1 MKTQCDILRTQVLVI
16 GGGVTGAG
24 IMRDLALRGMHCV
37 LVEKRDVNAGASGG
51 NHGLLHSGARYV
63 LSDPMAAA
71 ECREEGELLKRLAP
85 QCIEDTGGLFVAMPG
100 DDESYAADFPG
111 LCAKAGIAAKPIAP
125 AEALTLEP
133 ALSSE
138 IVAAFHV
145 PDASIDPFRLS
156 LEMIAHARELTGC
169 NLLRGMRVTNFEI
182 FDGRIVRAHCLEA
195 KTGRKLIIEPEQVVN
210 VAGAWSGKVAAL
222 AGAHIPVLYSSGTL
236 LVTSERIARRV
247 INRLRPPA
255 DGDILVPGGTVS
267 ILGTTSVRIADPD
280 LCRPSAAEVD
290 LNIEQGARMIPALR
304 SIRYIRAYSGVRPLL
319 MANTGAGDDRAQ
331 SRGFALFNH
340 EAEGLT
346 NFLTVTGG
354 KLTTF
359 RLMAEKA
366 ADLVARRLG
375 VGAPC
380 LTRSVPLP
388 EIGGCEWTGPGR
400 SPRAW
405 LARKEE
411 DGPLLCECEMV
422 SARTVDEL
430 TKDCHVDAEGLGIS
444 ALGVRSRIGKGSCQ
458 GAFCGLRVT
467 AHLYDTGK
475 CTSRRGLLSMRDFF
489 ANRFK
494 GQRPIL
500 WGAQMRQYE
509 LAEALHCG
517 LISLEMLPSHKPDE
531 VR

>member
-1 MKTQCDILRTQVLVI
+1 MKTRCDLLRTQVLVI

-24 IMRDLALRGMHCV
+24 IVRDLALRGVHCI

-63 LSDPMAAA
+63 LSDPAAA
-71 ECREEGELLKRLAP
+71 VECREEGELLKRLAP
-85 QCIEDTGGLFVAMPG
+85 QCIEDTGGLFVAVPG

-111 LCAKAGIAAKPIAP
+111 LCARAGIAARPVSP
-125 AEALTLEP
+125 AEALAMEP
-133 ALSSE
+133 ALSRDL
-138 IVAAFHV
+138 VAAFQV

-156 LEMIAHARELTGC
+156 LEMIAHARELAGSIF
-169 NLLRGMRVTNFEI
+169 LRGIRVSGFEI
-182 FDGRIVRAHCLEA
+182 VKGRIVSVHCLEER
-195 KTGRKLIIEPEQVVN
+195 TGRKVIIEPEQVVN
-210 VAGAWSGKVAAL
+210 AAGAWSGKVAAL
-222 AGAHIPVLYSSGTL
+222 TGATIPVLYSSGTL

-280 LCRPSAAEVD
+280 QCRPSTAEAD

-304 SIRYIRAYSGVRPLL
+304 TARYIRAYSGVRPLL
-319 MANTGAGDDRAQ
+319 MADAGAGDDRAQ
-331 SRGFALFNH
+331 SRGFALFDH
-340 EAEGLT
+340 EADGLM

-359 RLMAEKA
+359 RLMAEKVV
-366 ADLVARRLG
+366 DQVARRLG
-375 VGAPC
+375 VYAPC
-380 LTRSVPLP
+380 LTRSAPLP
-388 EIGGCEWTGPGR
+388 ETGVCGWTGPGR
-400 SPRAW
+400 APHAW
-405 LARKEE
+405 LAHPEE

-422 SARTVDEL
+422 SARAVDEIVQG
-430 TKDCHVDAEGLGIS
+430 CRVDANDYGIS
-444 ALGVRSRIGKGSCQ
+444 ALSLRSRVGKGSCQ
-458 GAFCGLRVT
+458 GAFCGMRVA

-475 CTSRRGLLSMRDFF
+475 YASWRGLLSMRNFF
-489 ANRFK
+489 AGRFK

-500 WGAQMRQYE
+500 WGAQMRQQE

-517 LISLEMLPSHKPDE
+517 LLGLELVPSHKPDE